1 MIKVSSEHLDSLLR
15 QFGPK
20 RREAFSGLKPRNDL
34 IEGLRH
40 RGASFQTIHQVLR
53 AQGVQTCPTMIRAYC
68 RKVLAE
74 PSQRMSQKSKKS
86 KATPAPSN
94 QTEVAPNVG
103 QIAASV
109 LQPAPATQIG
119 EHSTGPRVAK
129 VEFID
134 EPKI

>member
-1 MIKVSSEHLDSLLR
+1 MNRVSSEHLDSLLR

-20 RREAFSGLKPRNDL
+20 RREAFSGLKPHKDL

-74 PSQRMSQKSKKS
+74 PIDQFRRVVRELGNHSGYGMLCYQVQGEELPLFD
-86 KATPAPSN
+86 ASN
-94 QTEVAPNVG
+94 VRQQLRNDLGAREISLTR
-103 QIAASV
+103 
-109 LQPAPATQIG
+109 T
-119 EHSTGPRVAK
+119 
-129 VEFID
+129 
-134 EPKI
+134 

>member
-20 RREAFSGLKPRNDL
+20 RREAFSGLKPHNDL

-40 RGASFQTIHQVLR
+40 RGASLQTIHQVLR
-53 AQGVQTCPTMIRAYC
+53 AQGVQTCPTMIREYC

-74 PSQRMSQKSKKS
+74 PRQRTTRKGKNAKPTPVPPSQ
-86 KATPAPSN
+86 TPIAPKVGLPAVAVIHSN
-94 QTEVAPNVG
+94 PTTPHRERSA
-103 QIAASV
+103 
-109 LQPAPATQIG
+109 
-119 EHSTGPRVAK
+119 GPHVAK
-129 VEFID
+129 VEFIE